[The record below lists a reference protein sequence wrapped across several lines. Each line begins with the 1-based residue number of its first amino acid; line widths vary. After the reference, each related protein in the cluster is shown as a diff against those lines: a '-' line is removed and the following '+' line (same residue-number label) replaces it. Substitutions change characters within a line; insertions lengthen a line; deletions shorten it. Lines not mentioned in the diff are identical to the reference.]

1 MDIEHH
7 DELIAWLRARGHLA
21 AGEPVHVQTLAGG
34 VSCATVLVQRSS
46 GPDLVVK
53 QALQKLRVQQDW
65 FSDPARIH
73 REAAAMRQLNR
84 ITSAGHVP
92 RLYFEDHALH
102 LLAMEAVPS
111 PHDNWKTL
119 LLSGQL
125 RPAHVLQFGQLLAE
139 IHRASYND
147 RQMREE
153 FQDRQ
158 FMESLRIEP
167 YYAFTAQQVPQ
178 ARKFLLQLIDETRQV
193 SACLVHGDYSPK
205 NILIHRD
212 QIWLVDHEVMHFGD
226 GAFDIGFSL
235 THFLSKARHLT
246 EHRSALLSAA
256 RLYWATYRQG
266 FPVDADWEQRAVRH
280 TIACLLARVAG
291 KSPLEYLNASERHAQ
306 RERCIALIA
315 LAPST
320 FDEVFAFLEKEHT

>member
-1 MDIEHH
+1 MDIEQH
-7 DELIAWLRARGHLA
+7 DELIACLRARGHLA
-21 AGEPVHVQTLAGG
+21 AGERVQVQTLAGG
-34 VSCATVLVQRSS
+34 VSCATVLVHRSA
-46 GPDLVVK
+46 GPDVVVK
-53 QALQKLRVQQDW
+53 QALPKLRVQQDW

-84 ITSAGHVP
+84 LTSAGRVP
-92 RLYFEDHALH
+92 RCYFEDRELH

-111 PHDNWKTL
+111 PHDNWKSL
-119 LLSGQL
+119 LLHGQV
-125 RPAHVLQFGQLLAE
+125 RPAHVVQFGQLLAE
-139 IHRASYND
+139 IHRVSYND
-147 RQMREE
+147 PQLREE

-167 YYAFTAQQVPQ
+167 YYAFTAQQVPE

-226 GAFDIGFSL
+226 GTFDIGFSM
-235 THFLSKARHLT
+235 THFLSKARHLAK
-246 EHRSALLSAA
+246 HRSALLSAA
-256 RLYWATYRQG
+256 RLYWDTYRQG

-291 KSPLEYLNASERHAQ
+291 KSPLEYLTAAERDAQSEL
-306 RERCIALIA
+306 CIRLIA
-315 LAPST
+315 YAPST
-320 FDEVFAFLEKEHT
+320 FENVFALLEKERP